1 MNVIEKLRVM
11 LPHWIEH
18 NHGHAQEFA
27 RWADQLGETE
37 GELAG
42 QLRQA
47 VKSLEEAQHALEE
60 ALALTGGA
68 PSEEEACKGSD
79 HGHHHHHHH

>member
-18 NHGHAQEFA
+18 NRGHAGEFA

-42 QLRQA
+42 QLHQA

-60 ALALTGGA
+60 ALAMTGGA
-68 PSEEEACKGSD
+68 RSAQEADGGND
-79 HGHHHHHHH
+79 HDHHHHH

>member
-1 MNVIEKLRVM
+1 MNVIEKLRVI

-18 NHGHAQEFA
+18 NRGHAEEFA
-27 RWADQLGETE
+27 QWADQLGATE

-42 QLRQA
+42 QLHRA
-47 VKSLEEAQHALEE
+47 VHSLEKAQCALEE

-68 PSEEEACKGSD
+68 RSEKETGGSD
-79 HGHHHHHHH
+79 HEHHHHHHH